1 MCVQINVLQSTT
13 LSLLRATTFKLTAA
27 ALPSVPKVTLLSL
40 TANLMV
46 CVTDLHQAAACELV
60 SHVKVGRAHLFA
72 K

>member
-1 MCVQINVLQSTT
+1 MCVQTHVLQSTT
-13 LSLLRATTFKLTAA
+13 LSLQRATTFKVTAA
-27 ALPSVPKVTLLSL
+27 ALLLVPKVSLLLL

-60 SHVKVGRAHLFA
+60 SHVGVGKAHLFA